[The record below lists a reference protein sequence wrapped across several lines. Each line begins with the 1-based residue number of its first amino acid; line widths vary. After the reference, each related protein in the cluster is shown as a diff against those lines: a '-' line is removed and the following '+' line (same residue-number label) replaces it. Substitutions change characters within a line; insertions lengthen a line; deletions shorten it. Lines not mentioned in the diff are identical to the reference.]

1 MAPRILLLL
10 VGLLLLAVPSR
21 PAGADPALF
30 PRPPAIEPRVRFW
43 TRVYTEVGTDA
54 GLIHDAENLAVVY
67 EVVRLPNGLAA
78 RSRERRID
86 TVRDRYR
93 AILRTLAKGKRTGLS
108 AEERRVL
115 NMFPKGV
122 SNQTLSRASKRVRF
136 QLGQAN
142 KFRDGLIRMG
152 RWEGYIRQ
160 VLLERGLPTEL
171 VALPHVESSYNPRAV
186 SHAGASGIWQFTRST
201 GRRYMRVDPV
211 VDERRDPL
219 IASVAAARLLKEN
232 YESTKTWPLA
242 ITSYNHGAAGMRR
255 AVKKLGTRDIDVI
268 IERYRSRTF
277 GFASRNFYSE
287 FLAALDVET
296 NPERYFGSLPKD
308 LPDQPQIVV
317 LEDYY
322 KASTLARS
330 FGMPLDMLREH
341 NPALLR
347 TVWAG
352 GKLVPRGY
360 ALRLPQ
366 GHPGPAPEVVLAG
379 IPETERFPQQIRD
392 RQYRVRRGD
401 TLSKIARRFGV
412 RESDLARA
420 NNLRNRHRIRVGQ
433 RLEIPGRAPRS
444 VAKAKKPASQKKTA
458 ARSGTSRPVPAN
470 GLYKVRRGD
479 NLAEIARRFGVST
492 NDLATANRLRNRN
505 HIRVGQV
512 LRIPGGSNDAAPA
525 NGGAGRPGV
534 YTVRKG
540 DTLEKIARRYGVTQR
555 EILELNELRSRN
567 LIKVGQRLYL
577 PGGSKRAAQAKA
589 EPAKPAPVAGAR
601 PAEAKSTE
609 TAATAPQPAPAA
621 ASKPAPARPPK
632 AEPGPA
638 GPFTTAASTG
648 PTQLPHAAER
658 YAVAR
663 DDSIEVQPDETIG
676 HYAEWLEI
684 TASALRRLNGIK
696 SSRSLQLGQKLR
708 LDFSRVPT
716 RRFEERRRAHHRQL
730 QARFYGDWQVAGTQE
745 YVLKRG
751 DTLWALSNAKGGV
764 PVWLLLAFN
773 PDVDFAR
780 LRAGQRVTIPRLERR
795 GASQST

>member
-1 MAPRILLLL
+1 MAPRLLLL
-10 VGLLLLAVPSR
+10 VGLLLLAVPPG
-21 PAGADPALF
+21 PAAANEALF
-30 PRPPAIEPRVRFW
+30 PRPAAIQPRVAFW
-43 TRVYTEVGTDA
+43 TRIYTEVGTDA

-67 EVVRLPNGLAA
+67 EVVRLPNGLARRA
-78 RSRERRID
+78 RERRID
-86 TVRDRYR
+86 AVRDRYK
-93 AILRTLAKGKRTGLS
+93 AILRTLAKGKRKGLS
-108 AEERRVL
+108 ADEKRVL
-115 NMFPKGV
+115 TMFPKGV
-122 SNQTLSRASKRVRF
+122 SNQTLARASKRVRF
-136 QLGQAN
+136 QLGQAD

-160 VLLERGLPTEL
+160 VLQERGLPIEL
-171 VALPHVESSYNPRAV
+171 VALPHVESSYNPRAL

-201 GRRYMRVDPV
+201 GRRYMRVDHV

-268 IERYRSRTF
+268 IDRYRSRSF

-296 NPERYFGSLPKD
+296 NPERYFGPLEKD

-330 FGMPLDMLREH
+330 FGMPLDLLRDH

-347 TVWAG
+347 TVWNG
-352 GKLVPRGY
+352 DKLVPRSY

-379 IPETERFPQQIRD
+379 IPATERFGQQIRD

-412 RESDLARA
+412 RESDLVRA
-420 NNLRNRHRIRVGQ
+420 NDLRNRHRIRVGQ
-433 RLEIPGRAPRS
+433 RLEIPGKTPKS
-444 VAKAKKPASQKKTA
+444 VAKAKPSPKKTPV
-458 ARSGTSRPVPAN
+458 ARATTPVPTS

-479 NLAEIARRFGVST
+479 NLASIARRFGVSQS
-492 NDLATANRLRNRN
+492 DLASANRLRNRN
-505 HIRVGQV
+505 HIRIGQV
-512 LRIPGGSNDAAPA
+512 LRIPGGSNDAVPA
-525 NGGAGRPGV
+525 NGGPGRPGI

-540 DTLEKIARRYGVTQR
+540 DTLAKIARRFGVTQR

-567 LIKVGQRLYL
+567 LIRVGQRLYL
-577 PGGSKRAAQAKA
+577 PGGKGSAAPAPANVA
-589 EPAKPAPVAGAR
+589 EARPAPAPTPAASATKPKPAAAAEKPAPKPVAVV
-601 PAEAKSTE
+601 EK
-609 TAATAPQPAPAA
+609 PAPAA
-621 ASKPAPARPPK
+621 PAALAAGAPA
-632 AEPGPA
+632 
-638 GPFTTAASTG
+638 
-648 PTQLPHAAER
+648 QLPHASER
-658 YAVAR
+658 YAVGR
-663 DDSIEVQPDETIG
+663 DGRIEVQPDETLG

-696 SSRSLQLGQKLR
+696 SSRSLQLGQRLR
-708 LDFSRVPT
+708 LDFSRVDT
-716 RRFEERRRAHHRQL
+716 ARFEARRRAHHRQL
-730 QARFYGDWQVAGTQE
+730 QASFYGDWQVAGTRE
-745 YVLKRG
+745 YVLRRG
-751 DTLWALSNAKGGV
+751 DSLWALSNGKGGV
-764 PVWLLLAFN
+764 PVWLLRAFN
-773 PDVDFAR
+773 PGVDFGR
-780 LRAGQRVTIPRLERR
+780 LKAGQRVTIPRLERR
-795 GASQST
+795 G